1 MVSAN
6 HVCGAGKIQIA
17 WKGTVWWDDEATNS
31 EKINPEKWF
40 LWVNDTK
47 SEGKKKY
54 AKEKLGREE
63 KYKWKNEIGNDCDIY

>member
-47 SEGKKKY
+47 SEGN
-54 AKEKLGREE
+54 KEACQREVRKRRKVQVE
-63 KYKWKNEIGNDCDIY
+63 K